1 MHRPWHRVRGGLLS
15 GYIHGL
21 SDITASTQRAFL
33 HYWGAALGFLPR
45 AKVKG
50 ASQLSAYFAASLSL
64 PRRALRAGCLDP
76 ESHPS
81 CPERHLGTGIHLETL
96 QCCGHG
102 NFRGRGVIITCHLS
116 PPLRSGPGEAP
127 GDKQG
132 KEIE

>member
-33 HYWGAALGFLPR
+33 HYCRAALGFLPR

-64 PRRALRAGCLDP
+64 PRRALRTGCLDP

-81 CPERHLGTGIHLETL
+81 CPENWDPFGNSSVRWSWEL
-96 QCCGHG
+96 QG
-102 NFRGRGVIITCHLS
+102 
-116 PPLRSGPGEAP
+116 
-127 GDKQG
+127 QG
-132 KEIE
+132 SNNNMSSFPTSEEWPR